1 MNEVL
6 PKEGGVSELAKNAK
20 KRIVIPKER
29 GRSQTIHSFMHRA
42 KLLYHDA

>member
-6 PKEGGVSELAKNAK
+6 PKEGGVSELDKSAK

-29 GRSQTIHSFMHRA
+29 GRSQTIHSFMLWA
-42 KLLYHDA
+42 ELLYHDA